1 MKTPTEMLISA
12 LENDMDDIDKVLIIR
27 IHKSRGISFE
37 VNTGCRMDAYALA
50 NVVSAYTLAD
60 VIKDGIKEDA

>member
-37 VNTGCRMDAYALA
+37 VNTGCRMD
-50 NVVSAYTLAD
+50 VVCAGKRRFSLYPGRRD
-60 VIKDGIKEDA
+60 

>member
-37 VNTGCRMDAYALA
+37 VNTGCRMDVCAGKRRFSLYPGRR
-50 NVVSAYTLAD
+50 D
-60 VIKDGIKEDA
+60 